1 MQMVLYMTKIVL
13 NSANVEIG
21 QIILGCQGCLLPAK
35 AKNGGREAEA
45 SE

>member
-1 MQMVLYMTKIVL
+1 MQMVLYMTKIVR
-13 NSANVEIG
+13 NSANVEIA
-21 QIILGCQGCLLPAK
+21 QITLGCQGCLLPAK